1 LKRRPRPVCR
11 SALLRW
17 RYGRRVL
24 LVINGAPGVGK
35 STIARRFAD
44 DDPLALIL
52 DIDSIRTH
60 LGQWRERDESKV
72 VARDLAMA
80 LARAHL
86 LSGHDVIVPQ
96 FLGRPEFRDRLAGL
110 AREVGVRFV
119 EVVLTS
125 DDAAIIERFRRRREV
140 HAGSAESH
148 PQSDLSDASV
158 SIELPLANVRLVEE
172 ARTRGVPIISAG
184 DDLDASYRALRES
197 VVGGD

>member
-1 LKRRPRPVCR
+1 
-11 SALLRW
+11 
-17 RYGRRVL
+17 VL

-60 LGQWRERDESKV
+60 LGQWQERDESKV

-96 FLGRPEFRDRLAGL
+96 FLGRPEFRDRLAAL

-125 DDAAIIERFRRRREV
+125 DDAAIIERFRRRRGV

-158 SIELPLANVRLVEE
+158 SVELPLANVRLVEE
-172 ARTRGVPIISAG
+172 ARARGVPIISAG

-197 VVGGD
+197 VVGAD